1 LFFFFFLRGL
11 VMGVEPIAPE
21 ARRGLVLVSKVVV
34 TIASGVEFDANSC
47 TPSFRHPLLQ
57 LFSLCDNF
65 SH

>member
-1 LFFFFFLRGL
+1 
-11 VMGVEPIAPE
+11 MGVEPIAPE